1 MDKNEIINALKVG
14 VCEITFTKKNGD
26 ERLMFATL
34 SEEMLPPQRD
44 IEEQI
49 QKKKP
54 NNDVLAVYDVKAPGW
69 RSFRWDS
76 LKEFTKGV

>member
-1 MDKNEIINALKVG
+1 
-14 VCEITFTKKNGD
+14 
-26 ERLMFATL
+26 
-34 SEEMLPPQRD
+34 MLPPQKD

-54 NNDVLAVYDVKAPGW
+54 NNDVLAVYDTKAPGW

-76 LKEFTKGV
+76 LKEFNNQGV